1 MTQVYFAFCV
11 FKAIV
16 ETAFAIYT
24 LWLWN
29 ILFAIIQ
36 AEKPS
41 INWTAIVAARRF
53 WYSLAYQVAE
63 PALKKTRLLIDPA

>member
-1 MTQVYFAFCV
+1 MAQVYFAFCV

-36 AEKPS
+36 AP
-41 INWTAIVAARRF
+41 AA
-53 WYSLAYQVAE
+53 
-63 PALKKTRLLIDPA
+63 D